1 VQDGWPVDLNRRVGM
16 RITMLSSNLAVCL
29 SGQYLTVLPDVVA
42 HRHVQ
47 TKELK
52 QLPID
57 VIEPIPVYGA
67 RRKSDGENTASA
79 LVLHSITSELK
90 SLSR

>member
-1 VQDGWPVDLNRRVGM
+1 V
-16 RITMLSSNLAVCL
+16 SL
-29 SGQYLTVLPDVVA
+29 SGQFITVLPDVVA
-42 HRHVQ
+42 RRHVQ

-79 LVLHSITSELK
+79 LVLRAIASELE